1 MKVCRHTI
9 LFIVYS
15 ILLAVSLSAHADDT
29 ATLVCNF
36 KHGQLEFVINYTKN
50 TANGATAIISDKE
63 IIWSPAGNKGMAII
77 NRYTGIIQ
85 LNKGRKEYYGSC
97 NKKPE

>member
-1 MKVCRHTI
+1 MKACRHTI
-9 LFIVYS
+9 LLIVYS
-15 ILLAVSLSAHADDT
+15 ILLAVSPSAHADDT

-36 KHGQLEFVINYTKN
+36 KHGQLEFVINYTRS

-63 IIWSPAGNKGMAII
+63 IIWSPAGEKGMAII